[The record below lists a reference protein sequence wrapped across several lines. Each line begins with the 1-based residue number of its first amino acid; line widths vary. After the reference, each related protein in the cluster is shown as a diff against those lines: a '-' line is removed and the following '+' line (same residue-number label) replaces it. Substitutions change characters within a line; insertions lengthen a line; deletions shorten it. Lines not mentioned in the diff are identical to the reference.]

1 MIWTP
6 PIVQSVYQCLNI
18 WLNTQ
23 YNIMIRMRCIYIKVQ
38 GSRMS
43 AEYDAHSMLN
53 IWTANTDINE
63 YYCNARIL

>member
-1 MIWTP
+1 
-6 PIVQSVYQCLNI
+6 
-18 WLNTQ
+18 
-23 YNIMIRMRCIYIKVQ
+23 MRCIYLKVQ